1 MSAVRANPESLSVLD
16 RPNSYIGKTVPRPNL
31 DRLLQGRG
39 SYVSDLELPR
49 MAHVA
54 FLRSPHAHAVIGAI
68 HTEAAAQLPGVVR
81 VVTAADLAPICKG
94 WNTSQTY
101 PGLAMRI
108 QHPLAPDRVV
118 FVGQAVVAVVA
129 ESRALAE
136 DAVKL
141 VEVDWE
147 LLPPACDLDDALA
160 PEAARAHPDLPG
172 NLAYQADVGD
182 AEDAAL
188 FEGAAHV
195 VEASFRFNRQTVMP
209 METRGVVASYLPG
222 DGSLT
227 VHQSHTAPHQLR
239 SLYATHLGLDEGR
252 IRVICPHVGGSFGG
266 KIHLY
271 SDEVATVAISRL
283 IGRPVKYIADRM
295 EALMADI
302 HAREQIVTAKLALDG
317 EGRFVAWWAK
327 TRLAMGAFSTHPGSS
342 VQEADEAVR
351 LAMAPYRVPHVG
363 GRLEV
368 VFQNKNIVGQY
379 RGVGH
384 PIASAIGEHLIEK
397 AAAVTGRDP
406 VALRLANYVP
416 DDAYPVRTRTGIDLD
431 ALSHQAC
438 LRRLGEIVDI
448 PALRAE
454 NARLREQ
461 GIHRGFGI
469 ACFIERTAT
478 NAPSNAHIRKATA
491 QDGITLSV
499 DPSGAVRCAISVTDQ
514 GQGTHTVVAQ
524 VIADELGVPADRV
537 RIVSGDSQATPYG
550 SGVRASRGTA
560 VGGELAL
567 HASRELRAVILE
579 AAAQLLQTGADR
591 LAMTD
596 GMIGPVGGEEG
607 AGISLADL
615 AEIVHF
621 KPQLLPKGAQV
632 SLSLSRHLG
641 HDWPALVPTNGVQA
655 SLVEVDVRIGAVRL
669 LRHWA
674 VDDFGTIVNPLLVAE
689 QVRGGIAQGIGQAL
703 FEELVYDAD
712 GQVQNAS
719 LADYLVPLASDLP
732 DMVIDHVETPWPHS
746 VLGAKGAG
754 EAGTTGAVG
763 AVLNAVNDA
772 IRPLGASITELPMT
786 PERMLAALNRL

>member
-1 MSAVRANPESLSVLD
+1 MTSATTKAVGSSHRRGDA
-16 RPNSYIGKTVPRPNL
+16 
-31 DRLLQGRG
+31 RLFVGGRG
-39 SYVSDLELPR
+39 TYIDDVAVPGLL
-49 MAHVA
+49 HVA
-54 FLRSPHAHAVIGAI
+54 FLRSPHAHAGIVAI
-68 HTEAAAQLPGVVR
+68 RTAEADALPGVVR
-81 VVTAADLAPICKG
+81 IVTAADLAPVCKG
-94 WNTSQTY
+94 WETSQTY
-101 PGLAMRI
+101 PGLVMRT
-108 QHPLAPDRVV
+108 QYPLAEHRVV

-136 DAVKL
+136 DAVEL
-141 VEVDWE
+141 VEIEWA
-147 LLPPACDLDDALA
+147 LLPPACDLADALA
-160 PEAARAHPDLPG
+160 PEAARAHPDLAG

-188 FEGAAHV
+188 FANAACV

-209 METRGVVASYLPG
+209 METRGVIASYLPG
-222 DGSLT
+222 EGSLT

-252 IRVICPHVGGSFGG
+252 IRVICPHVGGSFGA

-283 IGRPVKYIADRM
+283 IGRPVKFVADRL
-295 EALMADI
+295 EALMTDI
-302 HAREQIVTAKLALDG
+302 HCREQIVTARLALDG
-317 EGRFVAWWAK
+317 EGKFVAWRAE

-342 VQEADEAVR
+342 VQEGDEAVR

-397 AAAVTGRDP
+397 AAAATGRDP
-406 VALRLANYVP
+406 VALRFANYIP
-416 DDAYPVRTRTGIDLD
+416 DDAYPVKTRTGIDLD

-438 LRRLGEIVDI
+438 LRRLAEIVDI

-454 NARLREQ
+454 NERLRTE

-478 NAPSNAHIRKATA
+478 NAPTNAHIRKATA
-491 QDGITLSV
+491 QDGITLSI

-524 VIADELGVPADRV
+524 VIADELGVAVERV

-579 AAAQLLQTGADR
+579 AAAQLLQTSADR
-591 LAMTD
+591 LGMSD
-596 GMIGPVGGEEG
+596 GMIRERDSQ
-607 AGISLADL
+607 ASGISLADL

-621 KPQLLPKGAQV
+621 KPQLLPTGAQV
-632 SLSLSRHLG
+632 NLSLSRHLG

-655 SLVEVDVRIGAVRL
+655 SLVEVDVRTGAVRL

-674 VDDFGTIVNPLLVAE
+674 VDDFGTIVNPLLVGE

-703 FEELVYDAD
+703 FEELLYDAD
-712 GQVQNAS
+712 GQMQNAS
-719 LADYLVPLASDLP
+719 LVDYLVPLASDLP

-772 IRPLGASITELPMT
+772 IRPLGADITELPMT
-786 PERMLAALNRL
+786 PERLLAALNRL

>member
-1 MSAVRANPESLSVLD
+1 MNAATTKAVGSSHRRGDARVF
-16 RPNSYIGKTVPRPNL
+16 VA
-31 DRLLQGRG
+31 GRG
-39 SYVSDLELPR
+39 TYIDDVAVPGML
-49 MAHVA
+49 HVA
-54 FLRSPHAHAVIGAI
+54 FLRSPHAHARIANI
-68 HTEAAAQLPGVVR
+68 RARAAAALPGVVR
-81 VVTAADLAPICKG
+81 VVTAADLAPFCKG
-94 WNTSQTY
+94 WQTSQTY
-101 PGLAMRI
+101 PGYVLRT
-108 QHPLAPDRVV
+108 QHPLAHDRVV

-136 DAVKL
+136 DAVEL
-141 VEVDWE
+141 VEIDWE
-147 LLPPACDLDDALA
+147 LLPPACDLAGALDA
-160 PEAARAHPDLPG
+160 EAACAHPDLPN

-182 AEDAAL
+182 PEDRAL
-188 FEGAAHV
+188 FDEAACV
-195 VEASFRFNRQTVMP
+195 VEATFGFNRQTVMP

-239 SLYATHLGLDEGR
+239 SLYAMHLGIEEGR
-252 IRVICPHVGGSFGG
+252 IRVVCPHVGGSFGA

-271 SDEVATVAISRL
+271 SDEVATVVISRL

-295 EALMADI
+295 EALLADI
-302 HAREQIVTAKLALDG
+302 HAREQIVTARLALDG
-317 EGRFVAWWAK
+317 DGRFVAWRAE

-351 LAMAPYRVPHVG
+351 LAMAPYRVPHAG

-384 PIASAIGEHLIEK
+384 PIAAAIGEYLIEK
-397 AAAVTGRDP
+397 AAAATGCDP
-406 VALRLANYVP
+406 VALRLANYVL
-416 DDAYPVRTRTGIDLD
+416 DDAYPMKTRTGIDLD

-438 LRRLGEIVDI
+438 LKRLGEIVDI

-454 NARLREQ
+454 NERLRA
-461 GIHRGFGI
+461 GGVHRGFGI

-491 QDGITLSV
+491 QDGITLAV

-514 GQGTHTVVAQ
+514 GQGTHTVMAQ
-524 VIADELGVPADRV
+524 VIADELGVQIDRV

-579 AAAQLLQTGADR
+579 AAAQLLQTSADR

-596 GMIGPVGGEEG
+596 GFIRPLSGDGN
-607 AGISLADL
+607 GISLADL

-621 KPQLLPKGAQV
+621 KPQLLPKGKQV

-655 SLVEVDVRIGAVRL
+655 SLVEVDVRTGAIRL

-689 QVRGGIAQGIGQAL
+689 QVRGGIAQGVGQAL
-703 FEELVYDAD
+703 FEELRFDAD
-712 GQVQNAS
+712 GQVLNAS
-719 LADYLVPLASDLP
+719 LADYLVPLATDLP

-746 VLGAKGAG
+746 LLGAKGAG

-772 IRPLGASITELPMT
+772 IRPLGAAITELPMT

>member
-1 MSAVRANPESLSVLD
+1 MSGTTTKAVGSSHRRGDA
-16 RPNSYIGKTVPRPNL
+16 
-31 DRLLQGRG
+31 RLFVGGRG
-39 SYVSDLELPR
+39 TYIDDVAVPGV
-49 MAHVA
+49 MHVA
-54 FLRSPHAHAVIGAI
+54 FLRSPHAHASIVAI
-68 HTEAAAQLPGVVR
+68 RTAEADALPGVVR
-81 VVTAADLAPICKG
+81 VVTAADLAPVCKG
-94 WNTSQTY
+94 WQTSQTY
-101 PGLAMRI
+101 PGLVMRT
-108 QHPLAPDRVV
+108 QYPLAEDRVV

-136 DAVKL
+136 DAVEL
-141 VEVDWE
+141 VEIEWA
-147 LLPPACDLDDALA
+147 LLPPACDLTAALA
-160 PEAARAHPDLPG
+160 PDAARAHPDLAG

-182 AEDAAL
+182 AEEAAL
-188 FEGAAHV
+188 FANSACV

-209 METRGVVASYLPG
+209 METRGVVANYLPG

-227 VHQSHTAPHQLR
+227 VYQSHTAPHQLR

-252 IRVICPHVGGSFGG
+252 IRVICPHVGGSFGA

-271 SDEVATVAISRL
+271 SDEVATVAISCL
-283 IGRPVKYIADRM
+283 IGRPVKFIADRL
-295 EALMADI
+295 EALMTDI
-302 HAREQIVTAKLALDG
+302 HCREQIVTARLALDG
-317 EGRFVAWWAK
+317 EGKFVAWRAQ

-342 VQEADEAVR
+342 VQEGDEAVR

-384 PIASAIGEHLIEK
+384 PIAAAIGEHLIEK
-397 AAAVTGRDP
+397 AAAATGRDP

-416 DDAYPVRTRTGIDLD
+416 DDAYPVKTRTGIDLD

-438 LRRLGEIVDI
+438 LRRLTEIVDI

-454 NARLREQ
+454 NERLRVK

-491 QDGITLSV
+491 QDGITLSI

-514 GQGTHTVVAQ
+514 GQGTHTVMAQ
-524 VIADELGVPADRV
+524 VIADELGVAVDRI

-567 HASRELRAVILE
+567 QASRELRAVVLE
-579 AAAQLLQTGADR
+579 VAAQLLQTSATQ
-591 LAMTD
+591 LTISH
-596 GMIGPVGGEEG
+596 GMIGAADGEG
-607 AGISLADL
+607 SGISLADL

-621 KPQLLPKGAQV
+621 KPQLLPRGAQV

-655 SLVEVDVRIGAVRL
+655 SLVEVDVWTGAVRL

-674 VDDFGTIVNPLLVAE
+674 VDDFGTIVNPLLVGE
-689 QVRGGIAQGIGQAL
+689 QVRGGISQGIGQAL
-703 FEELVYDAD
+703 FEELVYDAA

-772 IRPLGASITELPMT
+772 IRPLGAAITELPMT
-786 PERMLAALNRL
+786 PERLLAALKRL

>member
-1 MSAVRANPESLSVLD
+1 MTSATTKAVGSSHRRGDA
-16 RPNSYIGKTVPRPNL
+16 
-31 DRLLQGRG
+31 RLFVGGRG
-39 SYVSDLELPR
+39 TYIDDVAVPGLL
-49 MAHVA
+49 HVA
-54 FLRSPHAHAVIGAI
+54 FLRSPHAHAGIVAI
-68 HTEAAAQLPGVVR
+68 RTAEADALPGVVR
-81 VVTAADLAPICKG
+81 IVTAADLAPVCKG
-94 WNTSQTY
+94 WETSQTY
-101 PGLAMRI
+101 PGLVMRT
-108 QHPLAPDRVV
+108 QYPLAEHRVV

-136 DAVKL
+136 DAVEL
-141 VEVDWE
+141 VEIEWA
-147 LLPPACDLDDALA
+147 LLPPACDLADALA
-160 PEAARAHPDLPG
+160 PEAARAHPDLAG

-182 AEDAAL
+182 AEDTAL
-188 FEGAAHV
+188 FANAACV

-209 METRGVVASYLPG
+209 LETRGVIASYLPG
-222 DGSLT
+222 EGSLT

-252 IRVICPHVGGSFGG
+252 IRVICPHVGGSFGA

-283 IGRPVKYIADRM
+283 IGRPVKFVADRL
-295 EALMADI
+295 EALMTDI
-302 HAREQIVTAKLALDG
+302 HCREQIVTARLALDG
-317 EGRFVAWWAK
+317 EGKFVAWRAE

-342 VQEADEAVR
+342 VQEGDEAVR

-397 AAAVTGRDP
+397 AAAATGRDP
-406 VALRLANYVP
+406 VALRFANYIP
-416 DDAYPVRTRTGIDLD
+416 DDAYPVKTRTGIDLD

-438 LRRLGEIVDI
+438 LRRLAEIVDI

-454 NARLREQ
+454 NERLRTE

-478 NAPSNAHIRKATA
+478 NAPTNAHIRKATA
-491 QDGITLSV
+491 QDGITLSI

-524 VIADELGVPADRV
+524 VIADELGVAVERV

-579 AAAQLLQTGADR
+579 AAAQLLQTSADR
-591 LAMTD
+591 LGMSD
-596 GMIGPVGGEEG
+596 GMIRERDSQ
-607 AGISLADL
+607 ASGISLADL

-621 KPQLLPKGAQV
+621 KPQLLPTGAQV
-632 SLSLSRHLG
+632 NLSLSRHLG

-655 SLVEVDVRIGAVRL
+655 SLVEVDVRTGAVRL

-674 VDDFGTIVNPLLVAE
+674 VDDFGTIVNPLLVGE

-703 FEELVYDAD
+703 FEELLYDAA
-712 GQVQNAS
+712 GQMQNAS

-772 IRPLGASITELPMT
+772 IRPLGAAITELPMT
-786 PERMLAALNRL
+786 PERLLAALNRL

>member
-1 MSAVRANPESLSVLD
+1 MSGATTRAVGSSHRRGDA
-16 RPNSYIGKTVPRPNL
+16 
-31 DRLLQGRG
+31 RLFVGGRG
-39 SYVSDLELPR
+39 TYIDDVAVPGVL
-49 MAHVA
+49 HVA
-54 FLRSPHAHAVIGAI
+54 FLRSPHAHASIVAI
-68 HTEAAAQLPGVVR
+68 RTAEADALPGVVR
-81 VVTAADLAPICKG
+81 VVTAADLAPVCKG
-94 WNTSQTY
+94 WQTSQTY
-101 PGLAMRI
+101 PGLVMRT
-108 QHPLAPDRVV
+108 QYPLAEDRVV
-118 FVGQAVVAVVA
+118 FVGQAVVAVVT

-136 DAVKL
+136 DAVEL
-141 VEVDWE
+141 IEVEWA
-147 LLPPACDLDDALA
+147 LLPPACDLAGALE
-160 PEAARAHPDLPG
+160 PNAALAHPDLAG
-172 NLAYQADVGD
+172 NLAYQGDVGD

-188 FEGAAHV
+188 FAKAACV

-239 SLYATHLGLDEGR
+239 SLYATHLGIDEGR
-252 IRVICPHVGGSFGG
+252 IRVICPHVGGSFGA

-283 IGRPVKYIADRM
+283 IGRPVKYIADRL
-295 EALMADI
+295 EALMTDI
-302 HAREQIVTAKLALDG
+302 HCREQIVTARLALDG
-317 EGRFVAWWAK
+317 EGKFIAWRAE

-342 VQEADEAVR
+342 VQEGDEAVR

-384 PIASAIGEHLIEK
+384 PIASAISEHLIEK
-397 AAAVTGRDP
+397 AAAATGRDA

-416 DDAYPVRTRTGIDLD
+416 DDAYPVKTRTGIDLD

-438 LRRLGEIVDI
+438 LRRLTEIVNI
-448 PALRAE
+448 PDLRAE
-454 NARLREQ
+454 NERLRAE

-491 QDGITLSV
+491 QDGITLSI

-514 GQGTHTVVAQ
+514 GQGTHTVMAQ
-524 VIADELGVPADRV
+524 VIADELGVPAERIS
-537 RIVSGDSQATPYG
+537 IVSGDSQATPYG

-567 HASRELRAVILE
+567 HASRELRAVVLE
-579 AAAQLLQTGADR
+579 AAAQLLQTSATRLTMSQGIISAAD
-591 LAMTD
+591 
-596 GMIGPVGGEEG
+596 GEG

-655 SLVEVDVRIGAVRL
+655 SLVEVDVRTGAVRL

-703 FEELVYDAD
+703 FEELVYDVA

-772 IRPLGASITELPMT
+772 IRPLGAAITELPMT
-786 PERMLAALNRL
+786 PERLLAALNRL

>member
-1 MSAVRANPESLSVLD
+1 MSGATTRAVGSSHRRGDA
-16 RPNSYIGKTVPRPNL
+16 
-31 DRLLQGRG
+31 RLFVGGRG
-39 SYVSDLELPR
+39 TYIDDVAVPGVL
-49 MAHVA
+49 HVA
-54 FLRSPHAHAVIGAI
+54 FLRSPHAHASIVAI
-68 HTEAAAQLPGVVR
+68 RTAEADALPGVVR
-81 VVTAADLAPICKG
+81 VVTAADLAPVCKG
-94 WNTSQTY
+94 WQTSQTY
-101 PGLAMRI
+101 PGLVMRT
-108 QHPLAPDRVV
+108 QYPLAEDRVV

-136 DAVKL
+136 DAVEL
-141 VEVDWE
+141 IEVEWA
-147 LLPPACDLDDALA
+147 LLPPACDLAGALE
-160 PEAARAHPDLPG
+160 PNAALAHPDLAG
-172 NLAYQADVGD
+172 NLAYQGDVGD

-188 FEGAAHV
+188 FAKAACV

-239 SLYATHLGLDEGR
+239 SLYATHLGIDEGR
-252 IRVICPHVGGSFGG
+252 IRVICPHVGGSFGA

-271 SDEVATVAISRL
+271 SDEVATVAVSRL
-283 IGRPVKYIADRM
+283 IGRPVKYIADRL
-295 EALMADI
+295 EALMTDI
-302 HAREQIVTAKLALDG
+302 HCREQIVTARLALDG
-317 EGRFVAWWAK
+317 EGKFIAWRAE

-342 VQEADEAVR
+342 VQEGDEAVR

-384 PIASAIGEHLIEK
+384 PIASAISEHLIEK
-397 AAAVTGRDP
+397 AAAATGRDA

-416 DDAYPVRTRTGIDLD
+416 DDAYPVKTRTGIDLD

-438 LRRLGEIVDI
+438 LRRLTEIVNI
-448 PALRAE
+448 PDLRAE
-454 NARLREQ
+454 NERLRAE

-491 QDGITLSV
+491 QDGITLSI

-514 GQGTHTVVAQ
+514 GQGTHTVMAQ
-524 VIADELGVPADRV
+524 VIADELGVPAERIS
-537 RIVSGDSQATPYG
+537 IVSGDSQATPYG

-567 HASRELRAVILE
+567 HASRELRAVVLE
-579 AAAQLLQTGADR
+579 AAAQLLQTSATRLTMSQGIISAAD
-591 LAMTD
+591 
-596 GMIGPVGGEEG
+596 GEG

-655 SLVEVDVRIGAVRL
+655 SLVEVDVRTGAVRL

-703 FEELVYDAD
+703 FEELVYDAA

-772 IRPLGASITELPMT
+772 IRPLGAAITELPMT
-786 PERMLAALNRL
+786 PERLLAALNRL

>member
-1 MSAVRANPESLSVLD
+1 MSGATTRAVGSSHRRGDA
-16 RPNSYIGKTVPRPNL
+16 
-31 DRLLQGRG
+31 RLFVGGRG
-39 SYVSDLELPR
+39 TYIDDVAVPGVL
-49 MAHVA
+49 HVA
-54 FLRSPHAHAVIGAI
+54 FLRSPHAHASIVAI
-68 HTEAAAQLPGVVR
+68 RTAEADALPGVVR
-81 VVTAADLAPICKG
+81 VVTAADLAPVCKG
-94 WNTSQTY
+94 WQTSQTY
-101 PGLAMRI
+101 PGLVMRT
-108 QHPLAPDRVV
+108 QYPLAEDRVV

-136 DAVKL
+136 DAVEL
-141 VEVDWE
+141 IEVEWA
-147 LLPPACDLDDALA
+147 LLPPACDLAGALE
-160 PEAARAHPDLPG
+160 PNAALAHPDLAG

-188 FEGAAHV
+188 FAKAACV

-239 SLYATHLGLDEGR
+239 SLYATHLGIDEGR
-252 IRVICPHVGGSFGG
+252 IRVICPHVGGSFGA

-271 SDEVATVAISRL
+271 SDEVATVAVSRL
-283 IGRPVKYIADRM
+283 IGRPVKYIADRL
-295 EALMADI
+295 EALMTDI
-302 HAREQIVTAKLALDG
+302 HCREQIVTARLALDG
-317 EGRFVAWWAK
+317 EGKFIAWRAE

-342 VQEADEAVR
+342 VQEGDEAVR

-384 PIASAIGEHLIEK
+384 PIASAISEHLIEK
-397 AAAVTGRDP
+397 AAAATGRDA

-416 DDAYPVRTRTGIDLD
+416 DDAYPVKTRTGIDLD

-438 LRRLGEIVDI
+438 LRRLTEIVNI
-448 PALRAE
+448 PDLRAE
-454 NARLREQ
+454 NERLRAE

-491 QDGITLSV
+491 QDGITLSI

-514 GQGTHTVVAQ
+514 GQGTHTVMAQ
-524 VIADELGVPADRV
+524 VIADELGVPAERIS
-537 RIVSGDSQATPYG
+537 IVSGDSQATPYG

-567 HASRELRAVILE
+567 HASRELRAVVLE
-579 AAAQLLQTGADR
+579 AAAQLLQTSATRLTMSQGIISAAD
-591 LAMTD
+591 
-596 GMIGPVGGEEG
+596 GEG

-655 SLVEVDVRIGAVRL
+655 SLVEVDVRTGAVRL

-703 FEELVYDAD
+703 FEELVYDAA

-772 IRPLGASITELPMT
+772 IRPLGAAITELPMT
-786 PERMLAALNRL
+786 PERLLAALNRL

>member
-1 MSAVRANPESLSVLD
+1 
-16 RPNSYIGKTVPRPNL
+16 
-31 DRLLQGRG
+31 
-39 SYVSDLELPR
+39 
-49 MAHVA
+49 
-54 FLRSPHAHAVIGAI
+54 
-68 HTEAAAQLPGVVR
+68 
-81 VVTAADLAPICKG
+81 
-94 WNTSQTY
+94 
-101 PGLAMRI
+101 
-108 QHPLAPDRVV
+108 
-118 FVGQAVVAVVA
+118 
-129 ESRALAE
+129 
-136 DAVKL
+136 
-141 VEVDWE
+141 
-147 LLPPACDLDDALA
+147 
-160 PEAARAHPDLPG
+160 
-172 NLAYQADVGD
+172 
-182 AEDAAL
+182 
-188 FEGAAHV
+188 
-195 VEASFRFNRQTVMP
+195 MP

-252 IRVICPHVGGSFGG
+252 IRVICPHVGGSFGA

-271 SDEVATVAISRL
+271 SDEVATVAVSRL
-283 IGRPVKYIADRM
+283 IGRPVKYIADRL
-295 EALMADI
+295 EALMTDI
-302 HAREQIVTAKLALDG
+302 HCREQIVTARLALDG
-317 EGRFVAWWAK
+317 EGKFVAWRAE

-342 VQEADEAVR
+342 VQEGDEAVR

-384 PIASAIGEHLIEK
+384 PIASAISEHLVEK
-397 AAAVTGRDP
+397 AAAATGRDA

-416 DDAYPVRTRTGIDLD
+416 DDAYPVKTRTGIDLD

-438 LRRLGEIVDI
+438 LRRLAEIVDI

-454 NARLREQ
+454 NERLRVG
-461 GIHRGFGI
+461 GIYRGFGI

-491 QDGITLSV
+491 QDGITLSI

-514 GQGTHTVVAQ
+514 GQGTHTVMAQ
-524 VIADELGVPADRV
+524 VIADELGVQAKHI

-567 HASRELRAVILE
+567 HASRELRAVVLE
-579 AAAQLLQTGADR
+579 AAAQLLQTSAAR
-591 LAMTD
+591 LTMSH
-596 GMIGPVGGEEG
+596 GMISAVDGKG

-655 SLVEVDVRIGAVRL
+655 SLVEVDVRTGAVRL

-772 IRPLGASITELPMT
+772 IRPLGAAITELPMT
-786 PERMLAALNRL
+786 PERLLVALNRL

>member
-1 MSAVRANPESLSVLD
+1 MSGATTRAVGSSHRRGDA
-16 RPNSYIGKTVPRPNL
+16 
-31 DRLLQGRG
+31 RLFVGGRG
-39 SYVSDLELPR
+39 TYIDDVAVPGVL
-49 MAHVA
+49 HVA
-54 FLRSPHAHAVIGAI
+54 FLRSPHAHASIVAI
-68 HTEAAAQLPGVVR
+68 RTAEADALPGVVR
-81 VVTAADLAPICKG
+81 VVTAADLAPVCKG
-94 WNTSQTY
+94 WQTSQTY
-101 PGLAMRI
+101 PGLVMRT
-108 QHPLAPDRVV
+108 QYPLAEDRVV

-136 DAVKL
+136 DAVEL
-141 VEVDWE
+141 IEVEWA
-147 LLPPACDLDDALA
+147 LLPPACDLAGALE
-160 PEAARAHPDLPG
+160 PNAALAHPDLAG
-172 NLAYQADVGD
+172 NLAYQGDVGD

-188 FEGAAHV
+188 FAKAACV

-239 SLYATHLGLDEGR
+239 SLYATHLGIDEGR
-252 IRVICPHVGGSFGG
+252 IRVICPHVGGSFGA

-271 SDEVATVAISRL
+271 SDEVATVAVSRL
-283 IGRPVKYIADRM
+283 IGRPVKYIADRL
-295 EALMADI
+295 EALMTDI
-302 HAREQIVTAKLALDG
+302 HCREQIVTARLALDG
-317 EGRFVAWWAK
+317 EGKFIAWRAE

-342 VQEADEAVR
+342 VQEGDEAVR

-384 PIASAIGEHLIEK
+384 PIASAISEHLIEK
-397 AAAVTGRDP
+397 AAAATGRDA

-416 DDAYPVRTRTGIDLD
+416 DDAYPVKTRTGIDLD

-438 LRRLGEIVDI
+438 LRRLTEIVNI
-448 PALRAE
+448 PDLRAE
-454 NARLREQ
+454 NERLRAE

-491 QDGITLSV
+491 QDGITLSI

-514 GQGTHTVVAQ
+514 GQGTHTVMAQ
-524 VIADELGVPADRV
+524 VIADELGVPAERIS
-537 RIVSGDSQATPYG
+537 IVSGDSQATPYG

-567 HASRELRAVILE
+567 HASRELRAVVLE
-579 AAAQLLQTGADR
+579 AAAQLLQTSATRLTMSQGIISAAD
-591 LAMTD
+591 
-596 GMIGPVGGEEG
+596 GEG

-655 SLVEVDVRIGAVRL
+655 SLVEVDVRTGAVRL

-703 FEELVYDAD
+703 FEELVYDVA

-772 IRPLGASITELPMT
+772 IRPLGAAITELPMT
-786 PERMLAALNRL
+786 PERLLAALNRL

>member
-1 MSAVRANPESLSVLD
+1 MTTKAVGSSHRRGDA
-16 RPNSYIGKTVPRPNL
+16 
-31 DRLLQGRG
+31 RLFVGGRG
-39 SYVSDLELPR
+39 TYIDDVAVPGVL
-49 MAHVA
+49 HVA
-54 FLRSPHAHAVIGAI
+54 FLRSPHAHAKILAI
-68 HTEAAAQLPGVVR
+68 RTEAADALPGVVR
-81 VVTAADLAPICKG
+81 VVTAADLAAVCKG
-94 WNTSQTY
+94 WQTSQTY
-101 PGLAMRI
+101 PGLVMRT
-108 QHPLAPDRVV
+108 QYPLAEDRVV

-136 DAVKL
+136 DAVEL
-141 VEVDWE
+141 VEVEWE
-147 LLPPACDLDDALA
+147 LLAPACDLAAALDEGA
-160 PEAARAHPDLPG
+160 PRAHPDLPG
-172 NLAYQADVGD
+172 NLAFQSDVGD
-182 AEDAAL
+182 PEDAAL
-188 FEGAAHV
+188 FDNAACV
-195 VEASFRFNRQTVMP
+195 VEASFRFNRQTVMS
-209 METRGVVASYLPG
+209 MEARGVVASYLPG

-239 SLYATHLGLDEGR
+239 SLYAMHLGFDEGR
-252 IRVICPHVGGSFGG
+252 IRVICPHVGGSFGA

-283 IGRPVKYIADRM
+283 IGRPVKYIADRL

-302 HAREQIVTAKLALDG
+302 HCREQIVSARLALDG
-317 EGRFVAWWAK
+317 EGRFVAWQAR

-342 VQEADEAVR
+342 VQEGDEVLR
-351 LAMAPYRVPHVG
+351 LALAPYRVPHVG
-363 GRLEV
+363 GKLEV

-397 AAAVTGRDP
+397 AAAATGRDP

-416 DDAYPVRTRTGIDLD
+416 DDSYPVKTRTGLDLD

-438 LRRLGEIVDI
+438 LERLTAIVDI

-454 NARLREQ
+454 NERLRAE
-461 GIHRGFGI
+461 GIYRGFGI

-491 QDGITLSV
+491 QDGITLAV

-514 GQGTHTVVAQ
+514 GQGTHTVIAQ
-524 VIADELGVPADRV
+524 VIADALGVAFERV

-579 AAAQLLQTGADR
+579 AAASLLQTGADR
-591 LAMTD
+591 LTMVD
-596 GMIGPVGGEEG
+596 GTIRPLDGHGN
-607 AGISLADL
+607 GISLADL
-615 AEIVHF
+615 AEVVHF
-621 KPQLLPKGAQV
+621 KPQLLPKGVQV

-655 SLVEVDVRIGAVRL
+655 SLVEVDVRTGAIRL

-703 FEELVYDAD
+703 FEELVYDSD

-772 IRPLGASITELPMT
+772 IRPLGAAITELPMT
-786 PERMLAALNRL
+786 PERMLVALNRL

>member
-1 MSAVRANPESLSVLD
+1 MSAATTKAIGSSHRRAD
-16 RPNSYIGKTVPRPNL
+16 A
-31 DRLLQGRG
+31 RLFVGGRG
-39 SYVSDLELPR
+39 TYIDDIVVPGML
-49 MAHVA
+49 HVA
-54 FLRSPHAHAVIGAI
+54 FLRSPHAHATIRDI
-68 HTEAAAQLPGVVR
+68 RTAAALDLPGVVR
-81 VVTAADLAPICKG
+81 VVTAADLASVCTG

-101 PGLAMRI
+101 PGLAMRV
-108 QHPLAPDRVV
+108 QYPLAPDRVV

-136 DAVKL
+136 DAVEL

-147 LLPPACDLDDALA
+147 LLPPACDLAGAMALD
-160 PEAARAHPDLPG
+160 AARAHPDLPG
-172 NLAYQADVGD
+172 NLAYQADVGTV
-182 AEDAAL
+182 EDTAS

-195 VEASFRFNRQTVMP
+195 VEARFHFNRQTVMS

-222 DGSLT
+222 DLSLT
-227 VHQSHTAPHQLR
+227 VYQSHTAPHQLR

-252 IRVICPHVGGSFGG
+252 IRVICPHVGGSFGA

-271 SDEVATVAISRL
+271 SDEVATVAISCL

-302 HAREQIVTAKLALDG
+302 HAREQSVTAKLALDRD
-317 EGRFVAWWAK
+317 GRFLAWRAE

-384 PIASAIGEHLIEK
+384 PIASAIGEYLIEK
-397 AAAVTGRDP
+397 AAGVMGLDP

-416 DDAYPVRTRTGIDLD
+416 DDAYPVKTPTGIDLD

-438 LRRLGEIVDI
+438 LRRLGELVDI

-454 NARLREQ
+454 NARLRAE

-524 VIADELGVPADRV
+524 VIADELGVPVDRV

-579 AAAQLLQTGADR
+579 AAAQLLQTDAER
-591 LAMTD
+591 LAMTE
-596 GMIGPVGGEEG
+596 GTIAPAGGEEG
-607 AGISLADL
+607 NGISLADL

-621 KPQLLPKGAQV
+621 KPQLLPRGAQV

-655 SLVEVDVRIGAVRL
+655 SLVEVDVRTGAVRL

-712 GQVQNAS
+712 GQLRNAS
-719 LADYLVPLASDLP
+719 LADYLVPLAADLP

-772 IRPLGASITELPMT
+772 IRPLSASITELPMT
-786 PERMLAALNRL
+786 PERVLAALNRL

>member
-1 MSAVRANPESLSVLD
+1 MTGATSKAVGSSHRRGDAKLFV
-16 RPNSYIGKTVPRPNL
+16 G
-31 DRLLQGRG
+31 GRG
-39 SYVSDLELPR
+39 TYVDDVAVPGVL
-49 MAHVA
+49 HVA
-54 FLRSPHAHAVIGAI
+54 FLRSPHAHASIVAI
-68 HTEAAAQLPGVVR
+68 RTAEADALPGVVR
-81 VVTAADLAPICKG
+81 VVTAADLAPLCKG
-94 WNTSQTY
+94 WQTSQTY
-101 PGLAMRI
+101 PGYVVRT
-108 QHPLAPDRVV
+108 QYPLATDRVV

-136 DAVKL
+136 DAVEL
-141 VEVDWE
+141 IEIDWE
-147 LLPPACDLDDALA
+147 LLPPACDLEGAMA
-160 PEAARAHPDLPG
+160 PDAARAHPDLAG
-172 NLAYQADVGD
+172 NLAYQAEVGD
-182 AEDAAL
+182 PENRAL
-188 FEGAAHV
+188 FDEAACV
-195 VEASFRFNRQTVMP
+195 VEAAFRFNRQTVMP

-222 DGSLT
+222 DGSLS
-227 VHQSHTAPHQLR
+227 VYQSHTAPHQLR

-252 IRVICPHVGGSFGG
+252 IRVICPHVGGSFGA

-295 EALMADI
+295 EALLADI
-302 HAREQIVTAKLALDG
+302 HAREQIVTAKLALDA
-317 EGRFVAWWAK
+317 EGRFVAWRAE

-384 PIASAIGEHLIEK
+384 PIAAAIGEHLIEK
-397 AAAVTGRDP
+397 AAAAMGFDP

-416 DDAYPVRTRTGIDLD
+416 DDAYPVKTRTGIDLD

-438 LRRLGEIVDI
+438 LRRLGEIIDI

-454 NARLREQ
+454 NERLRGE

-524 VIADELGVPADRV
+524 VIADELGVPFDRV

-579 AAAQLLQTGADR
+579 AAAQLLQAGAER
-591 LAMTD
+591 LSMTD
-596 GMIGPVGGEEG
+596 GMIAPAGSEEG
-607 AGISLADL
+607 NCISLADL

-621 KPQLLPKGAQV
+621 KPQLLPRGAQV

-655 SLVEVDVRIGAVRL
+655 SLVEVDVRTGAVRL

-703 FEELVYDAD
+703 FEELVYDAE

-719 LADYLVPLASDLP
+719 LADYLVPVASDLP
-732 DMVIDHVETPWPHS
+732 DMMIDHVETPWPHS

>member
-1 MSAVRANPESLSVLD
+1 MSAGSTTKAVGSSHRRGDA
-16 RPNSYIGKTVPRPNL
+16 
-31 DRLLQGRG
+31 RLFVGGRG
-39 SYVSDLELPR
+39 TYIDDVMLPGLLY
-49 MAHVA
+49 VA
-54 FLRSPHAHAVIGAI
+54 FLRSPYAHAAI
-68 HTEAAAQLPGVVR
+68 RTIRTEAAEALPGVLR
-81 VVTAADLAPICKG
+81 VVGAADLSSICKG
-94 WNTSQTY
+94 WQTSQTY
-101 PGLAMRI
+101 PGLVMRT
-108 QHPLAPDRVV
+108 QYPLAEDRVL

-136 DAVKL
+136 DGVEL
-141 VEVDWE
+141 VEVEWE
-147 LLPPACDLDDALA
+147 QLPPACDVATALD
-160 PEAARAHPDLPG
+160 EGTARAHPDLPD
-172 NLAYQADVGD
+172 NLAFEADVGD
-182 AEDAAL
+182 PEDATL
-188 FEGAAHV
+188 FDDAACV

-209 METRGVVASYLPG
+209 LETRGVVASYLPG

-227 VHQSHTAPHQLR
+227 VYQSHTAPHQLR
-239 SLYATHLGLDEGR
+239 SLYAAHLGIHEGR
-252 IRVICPHVGGSFGG
+252 IRVICPHVGGSFGA

-295 EALMADI
+295 EALLADI
-302 HAREQIVTAKLALDG
+302 HCREQAITAQLALDA
-317 EGRFVAWWAK
+317 EGRFLAWRAK

-351 LAMAPYRVPHVG
+351 LAMAPYRVPHLG

-384 PIASAIGEHLIEK
+384 PIAAAISEYLIEK
-397 AAAVTGRDP
+397 AAAATGRDP

-416 DDAYPVRTRTGIDLD
+416 DDAYPVKTRTGIDLD
-431 ALSHQAC
+431 ALSHEAC
-438 LRRLGEIVDI
+438 LRRLAEIVDI

-454 NARLREQ
+454 NERLRPQ
-461 GIHRGFGI
+461 GIHRGFGL

-478 NAPSNAHIRKATA
+478 NAPTNAHIRKATA
-491 QDGITLSV
+491 QDGITLTV

-524 VIADELGVPADRV
+524 VVADGLGVPVESIRV
-537 RIVSGDSQATPYG
+537 VSGDSQATPYG

-567 HASRELRAVILE
+567 HASRELRGVILG
-579 AAAQLLQTGADR
+579 AAAQLLQTSAEHLTIGE
-591 LAMTD
+591 
-596 GMIGPVGGEEG
+596 GMIHPASGSGN
-607 AGISLADL
+607 GISLAEL

-621 KPQLLPKGAQV
+621 KPQLLPKGGQV

-655 SLVEVDVRIGAVRL
+655 SLVEVDIRTGLVRL
-669 LRHWA
+669 LQHWA

-703 FEELVYDAD
+703 FEELIYDAD

-786 PERMLAALNRL
+786 PERLLAALNRL

>member
-1 MSAVRANPESLSVLD
+1 MSRATTKAVGSSHRRGDA
-16 RPNSYIGKTVPRPNL
+16 
-31 DRLLQGRG
+31 RLFVGGRG
-39 SYVSDLELPR
+39 TYIDDVAVPGVL
-49 MAHVA
+49 HVA
-54 FLRSPHAHAVIGAI
+54 FLRSPHAHASIVAIRTAGAD
-68 HTEAAAQLPGVVR
+68 ALPGVVR
-81 VVTAADLAPICKG
+81 VVTAADLAPVCKG
-94 WNTSQTY
+94 WQTSQTY
-101 PGLAMRI
+101 PGLVMRT
-108 QHPLAPDRVV
+108 QYPLAEDRVV

-136 DAVKL
+136 DAVEL
-141 VEVDWE
+141 IEVDWA
-147 LLPPACDLDDALA
+147 LLPPACDLAGALA
-160 PEAARAHPDLPG
+160 PDAARAHPDVAG

-188 FEGAAHV
+188 FANAACV

-252 IRVICPHVGGSFGG
+252 IRVICPHVGGSFGA

-271 SDEVATVAISRL
+271 SDEVATVAVSRL
-283 IGRPVKYIADRM
+283 IGRPVKYIADRL
-295 EALMADI
+295 EALMTDI
-302 HAREQIVTAKLALDG
+302 HCREQIVTARLALDG
-317 EGRFVAWWAK
+317 EGKFVAWRAE

-342 VQEADEAVR
+342 VQEGDEAVR

-384 PIASAIGEHLIEK
+384 PIASAISEHLVEK
-397 AAAVTGRDP
+397 AAAATGRDA

-416 DDAYPVRTRTGIDLD
+416 DDAYPVKTRTGIDLD

-438 LRRLGEIVDI
+438 LRRLAEIVDI

-454 NARLREQ
+454 NERLRVG
-461 GIHRGFGI
+461 GIYRGFGI

-491 QDGITLSV
+491 QDGITLSI

-514 GQGTHTVVAQ
+514 GQGTHTVMAQ
-524 VIADELGVPADRV
+524 VIADELGVQAKHI

-567 HASRELRAVILE
+567 HASRELRAVVLE
-579 AAAQLLQTGADR
+579 AAAQLLQTSAAR
-591 LAMTD
+591 LTMSH
-596 GMIGPVGGEEG
+596 GMISAVDGKG

-655 SLVEVDVRIGAVRL
+655 SLVEVDVRTGAVRL

-772 IRPLGASITELPMT
+772 IRPLGAAITELPMT
-786 PERMLAALNRL
+786 PERLLVALNRL

>member
-1 MSAVRANPESLSVLD
+1 MTSATTKAVGSSHRRGDA
-16 RPNSYIGKTVPRPNL
+16 
-31 DRLLQGRG
+31 RLFVGGRG
-39 SYVSDLELPR
+39 TYIDDVAVPGLL
-49 MAHVA
+49 HVA
-54 FLRSPHAHAVIGAI
+54 FLRSPHAHAGIVAI
-68 HTEAAAQLPGVVR
+68 RTAEADALPGVVR
-81 VVTAADLAPICKG
+81 IVTAADLAPVCKG
-94 WNTSQTY
+94 WETSQTY
-101 PGLAMRI
+101 PGLVMRT
-108 QHPLAPDRVV
+108 QYPLAEHRVV

-136 DAVKL
+136 DAVEL
-141 VEVDWE
+141 VEIEWA
-147 LLPPACDLDDALA
+147 LLPPACDLADALA
-160 PEAARAHPDLPG
+160 PEAARAHPDLAG

-188 FEGAAHV
+188 FANAACV

-209 METRGVVASYLPG
+209 METRGVIASYLPG
-222 DGSLT
+222 EGSLT

-252 IRVICPHVGGSFGG
+252 IRVICPHVGGSFGA

-283 IGRPVKYIADRM
+283 IGRPVKFVADRL
-295 EALMADI
+295 EALMTDI
-302 HAREQIVTAKLALDG
+302 HCREQIVTARLALDG
-317 EGRFVAWWAK
+317 EGKFVAWRAE

-342 VQEADEAVR
+342 VQEGDEAVR

-397 AAAVTGRDP
+397 AAAATGRDP
-406 VALRLANYVP
+406 VALRFANYIP
-416 DDAYPVRTRTGIDLD
+416 DDAYPVKTRTGIDLD

-438 LRRLGEIVDI
+438 LRRLAEIVDI

-454 NARLREQ
+454 NERLRTE

-478 NAPSNAHIRKATA
+478 NAPTNAHIRKATA
-491 QDGITLSV
+491 QDGITLSI

-524 VIADELGVPADRV
+524 VIADELGVAVERV

-579 AAAQLLQTGADR
+579 AAAQLLQTSADR
-591 LAMTD
+591 LGMSD
-596 GMIGPVGGEEG
+596 GMIRERDSQ
-607 AGISLADL
+607 ASGISLADL

-621 KPQLLPKGAQV
+621 KPQLLPTGAQV
-632 SLSLSRHLG
+632 NLSLSRHLG

-655 SLVEVDVRIGAVRL
+655 SLVEVDVRTGAVRL

-674 VDDFGTIVNPLLVAE
+674 VDDFGTIVNPLLVGE

-703 FEELVYDAD
+703 FEELLYDAD
-712 GQVQNAS
+712 GQMQNAS

-772 IRPLGASITELPMT
+772 IRPLGAAITELPMT
-786 PERMLAALNRL
+786 PERLLAALNRL